1 MNIFVL
7 DLDPK
12 KAAEYHADIHISKM
26 ILESAQML
34 STVLGGPYKKTH
46 QNHPC
51 TVWVG
56 ESMGNAE
63 WLFELA
69 YHLNREWR
77 KRYKHSVNHKS
88 YEVIEGIV
96 LDNKWIE
103 LPDMGLTPF
112 AQAMPEQFKR
122 NDPVA
127 SYRDYYKSKTFA
139 RWDHG
144 PTPDWW

>member
-1 MNIFVL
+1 MNIFIL
-7 DLDPK
+7 DRDPAV
-12 KAAEYHADIHISKM
+12 AARYHCDKHVSKM

-56 ESMGNAE
+56 ESMGNAM

-69 YHLNREWR
+69 HSLNREW
-77 KRYKHSVNHKS
+77 KIRYGHSVNHKS
-88 YEVIEGIV
+88 FEVIKDIV
-96 LDNKWIE
+96 MENKWIE

-122 NDPVA
+122 NDLVA
-127 SYRDYYKSKTFA
+127 YRD
-139 RWDHG
+139 
-144 PTPDWW
+144 

>member
-1 MNIFVL
+1 MNIFIL
-7 DLDPK
+7 DRDPAV
-12 KAAEYHADIHISKM
+12 AARYHCDKHVSKM

-51 TVWVG
+51 TVWVR
-56 ESMGNAE
+56 ESWQNAA
-63 WLFELA
+63 WLMELA
-69 YHLNREWR
+69 YHLNWEWR
-77 KRYKHSVNHKS
+77 RRYEHDKNHKS
-88 YEVIEGIV
+88 WGVIQEIIKSGPI
-96 LDNKWIE
+96 D
-103 LPDMGLTPF
+103 LPDIGLTPF

>member
-1 MNIFVL
+1 MNIFIL
-7 DLDPK
+7 DRDPAV
-12 KAAEYHADIHISKM
+12 AARYHCDKHVSKM

-51 TVWVG
+51 TVWVS
-56 ESMGNAE
+56 ESMGNAV
-63 WLFELA
+63 WLFELSH
-69 YHLNREWR
+69 HLNREWR
-77 KRYKHSVNHKS
+77 QRYKHNVNHKS
-88 YEVIEGIV
+88 YEVIKDIV
-96 LDNKWIE
+96 LEHKWIE